1 MIIHCHPGLEVL
13 ISLFTPK
20 WKCFQIL
27 IHHSEGVSMNIL
39 IQLNGGFSTSLFT
52 PPERFFYPYS
62 LQWRCFMF
70 LFTTVGVFL
79 HAYSPQ
85 WRCYFILIHC
95 NGGVSASPNGGV
107 FISSF
112 TLANVFCVWR
122 GCHIYTLILTGNCRS
137 TWNIGKALSSM
148 PCLSFKV
155 LFILCFIL
163 AKLWLSYLWV
173 SKSIRR
179 DPTGLC
185 CIYLLAVCTPWS
197 KDIHGWYP
205 KLTLL

>member
-1 MIIHCHPGLEVL
+1 MEVFSNPHSPQWGCLNEYPYSTKWRFFNVL
-13 ISLFTPK
+13 IHPTWEVFLSLFTPVEV
-20 WKCFQIL
+20 FYVL
-27 IHHSEGVSMNIL
+27 IHHSGGVS
-39 IQLNGGFSTSLFT
+39 TCLFT
-52 PPERFFYPYS
+52 PKEVLLHPYS
-62 LQWRCFMF
+62 LQCRC
-70 LFTTVGVFL
+70 LCI
-79 HAYSPQ
+79 PQ
-85 WRCYFILIHC
+85 WRCFHILIHP
-95 NGGVSASPNGGV
+95 GQ
-107 FISSF
+107 F
-112 TLANVFCVWR
+112 FCVWR